1 MNHRYLE
8 NGLRSGKSPM
18 LNRRDWLRYC
28 ATGVAAT
35 SMSGWFR
42 TFADQ
47 AASRADRRKSCIL
60 LWMSGGPS
68 QMDTFDLKPG
78 HANGG
83 LFKEIDTSVPGI
95 KFSQHLPKLAKQ
107 ADHLAIIR
115 SMSTKE
121 GDHARATSLAHVG
134 YLPQGPVHY
143 PTFGSLIANE
153 LGRDDA
159 DLPNFISVAPNR
171 TISPASYDP
180 GFLGAPLAPLMVGNS
195 AIGPNA
201 AANAAAATD
210 DLKVQDLEPS
220 KDIPVAILDDRLAK
234 LHSMNELFF
243 QNYSGAPARSY
254 DAAYNHAIRLM
265 RSKAAS
271 AFSLEEEPE
280 EIRNAYGKNR
290 FGQGCLLARRLVER
304 GVPFVEVTLGGID
317 QQILGWDTH
326 GENFDKVKQLSEVLD
341 NGWGTLMEE
350 LHQRGLLDNTMIV
363 WMGEFGRTPKINP
376 QNGRDHWEQSWTTV
390 LAGGGLRTGQVVGR
404 TSDDGASVEDRP
416 VTIPDLLSTVC
427 HGLGIDPQKS
437 NISNV
442 GRPIQIVD
450 PAAQPIKE
458 ILG

>member
-1 MNHRYLE
+1 MNRQFSD
-8 NGLRSGKSPM
+8 GARRFGKGPV
-18 LNRRDWLRYC
+18 LDRRDWLRLC
-28 ATGVAAT
+28 STGIAAT
-35 SMSGWFR
+35 SMSGWFGA
-42 TFADQ
+42 FADQ
-47 AASRADRRKSCIL
+47 VASRSDRRRSCIL

-83 LFKEIDTSVPGI
+83 TFKAIDTAVPGMKI
-95 KFSQHLPKLAKQ
+95 SQHLPRLARQ
-107 ADHLAIIR
+107 ANHLTIVR

-121 GDHARATSLAHVG
+121 GDHARATSLAHCG

-159 DLPNFISVAPNR
+159 DLPNFVSIAPNR

-195 AIGPNA
+195 AINP
-201 AANAAAATD
+201 AATATAMSLAD
-210 DLKVQDLEPS
+210 ELRVQDLEPS
-220 KDIPVAILDDRLAK
+220 KEISRATVDTRLDK
-234 LHSMNELFF
+234 LRSLNGRFF
-243 QNYSGAPARSY
+243 ENYSGQPARSY
-254 DAAYNHAIRLM
+254 SAAYDHAVRLM
-265 RSKAAS
+265 HSQAAS
-271 AFSLEEEPE
+271 AFNLDEEPE
-280 EIRNAYGKNR
+280 AVRSAYGNNR

-304 GVPFVEVTLGGID
+304 RVPFVEVTLGGID

-326 GENFDKVKQLSEVLD
+326 AENFDRVKQLSEVLD

-350 LHQRGLLDNTMIV
+350 LHQRGLLEDTLIV

-376 QNGRDHWEQSWTTV
+376 QSGRDHWEKSWTTV
-390 LAGGGLRTGQVVGR
+390 LAGGGIRTGQVVGR
-404 TSDDGASVEDRP
+404 TSDDGMTVEDRP

-427 HGLGIDPQKS
+427 HGLGIDPLKA

-450 PAAQPIKE
+450 PTAQPVKE
-458 ILG
+458 IIG